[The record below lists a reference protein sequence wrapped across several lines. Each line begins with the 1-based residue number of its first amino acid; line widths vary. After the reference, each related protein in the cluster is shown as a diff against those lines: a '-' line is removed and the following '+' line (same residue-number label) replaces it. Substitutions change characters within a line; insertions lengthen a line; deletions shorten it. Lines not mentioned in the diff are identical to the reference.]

1 MPIFLNLSL
10 YLTINTLFY
19 KVNTIISISYIDKD
33 FYKSMFNISLLG
45 NLRPKQ
51 TVQFL
56 RSCWKVNNLQPSH
69 FEQLYLKMQLQ
80 KLVTYIY
87 YMQLTRFNHSR
98 LYFCLVGGRKKDNP
112 MQLSL
117 DIFKQSSVLHQR
129 SSVILDDMGLLIYFQ
144 IPIKCIKM

>member
-1 MPIFLNLSL
+1 M
-10 YLTINTLFY
+10 
-19 KVNTIISISYIDKD
+19 
-33 FYKSMFNISLLG
+33 
-45 NLRPKQ
+45 Q

-56 RSCWKVNNLQPSH
+56 RSCWNVNNLQPSH

-144 IPIKCIKM
+144 IPIKCIKMWNLFQNMPRLVQRKLTLNTYFKTFIYFRSDN